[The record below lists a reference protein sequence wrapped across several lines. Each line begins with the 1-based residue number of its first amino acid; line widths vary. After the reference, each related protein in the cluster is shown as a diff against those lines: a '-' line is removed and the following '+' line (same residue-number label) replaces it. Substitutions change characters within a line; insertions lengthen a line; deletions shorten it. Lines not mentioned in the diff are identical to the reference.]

1 MKITKLQFEN
11 FRNYE
16 NHSYSFPADKNLIV
30 LTGENGKGKTNFL
43 EGVYMLSLGRS
54 FRNSKLESIIKWTT
68 PHMRCTGE
76 IEDDEKEKHSLEV
89 FYSSSTKKKN
99 LKKNDVNLKN
109 SEYIGTFTTVLFHP
123 EDLNMLYLSPSL
135 RRKYMDIILSQSDKR
150 YLHALMQYRKLIKQR
165 GSLLKEIHAVQKGR
179 SQGDEGS
186 LMSAL
191 DAWDKQLSEYGT
203 EIILKRL
210 KFIEFLNGKAT
221 EIYREIS
228 KGDETVEVKYVTR
241 IKEISEYENMLIER
255 RYQDIRD
262 EKTSIGPHID
272 DMKFLING
280 IDLVE
285 FASRGEFR
293 TLLLAV
299 KISEIEY
306 LRQKTKK
313 HPVLLLDDVFSE
325 LDFGRQTHLLNAISG
340 CQAIITT
347 TDAEKLAKIAK
358 NKADIEFVEMA

>member
-16 NHSYSFPADKNLIV
+16 NHSYVFPLDKNLIV

-43 EGVYMLSLGRS
+43 EGIYMLSLGRS
-54 FRNSKLESIIKWTT
+54 FRNSKLDSLVKWES
-68 PHMRCTGE
+68 PYMRCTGE
-76 IEDDEKEKHSLEV
+76 IEDDEKENHMLEV
-89 FYSSSTKKKN
+89 FYSSSPKKKN
-99 LKKNDVNLKN
+99 LKKNDVSLKN

-135 RRKYMDIILSQSDKR
+135 RRKYMDIILSQSDRR
-150 YLHALMQYRKLIKQR
+150 YLYALMQYRKLIKQR
-165 GSLLKEIHAVQKGR
+165 SALLKEIHDIQKGR
-179 SQGDEGS
+179 NSGDERS

-203 EIILKRL
+203 EIISKRL
-210 KFIEFLNGKAT
+210 KFIEFLNEKAT
-221 EIYREIS
+221 KIYREIS
-228 KGDETVEVKYVTR
+228 KGDEVVEVKYISR
-241 IKEISEYENMLIER
+241 IKEIDTYQNMLTER

-272 DMKFLING
+272 DIKFLING
-280 IDLVE
+280 TDLVE

-306 LRQKTKK
+306 LRERTKK

-347 TDAEKLAKIAK
+347 TDAEKLAKLAK

>member
-16 NHSYSFPADKNLIV
+16 NYSYVFPSDKNLIV

-43 EGVYMLSLGRS
+43 EGIYMLSLGRS
-54 FRNSKLESIIKWTT
+54 FRNSKLESLVKWEC

-76 IEDDEKEKHSLEV
+76 IEDDENEKHILEV
-89 FYSSSTKKKN
+89 FYSSSPKRKN
-99 LKKNDVNLKN
+99 LKKNDVNMKN
-109 SEYIGTFTTVLFHP
+109 SDYIGNFTTVLFHP

-165 GSLLKEIHAVQKGR
+165 SALLKEIHEIQRGR
-179 SQGDEGS
+179 NIGDEKS
-186 LMSAL
+186 LNSAL
-191 DAWDKQLSEYGT
+191 DAWDKQLPEYGS
-203 EIILKRL
+203 EIIKKRL
-210 KFIEFLNGKAT
+210 KFIESLNGKAT
-221 EIYREIS
+221 EIYQDIS
-228 KGDETVEVKYVTR
+228 KGDEVVEVKYVSR
-241 IKEISEYENMLIER
+241 IKEISEYANMLLDR
-255 RYQDIRD
+255 RYKDIRD

-272 DMKFLING
+272 DIKFLING

-285 FASRGEFR
+285 FASRGEVR

-306 LRQKTKK
+306 LRERTKK

-347 TDAEKLAKIAK
+347 TDVEKLEKLAKS
-358 NKADIEFVEMA
+358 KADIEFVEMA

>member
-16 NHSYSFPADKNLIV
+16 NHSYVFPSDKNLIV

-43 EGVYMLSLGRS
+43 EGIYMLSLGRS
-54 FRNSKLESIIKWTT
+54 FRNSKLESLIKWESQYF
-68 PHMRCTGE
+68 RCNGE
-76 IEDDEKEKHSLEV
+76 IEDDENENHALEV
-89 FYSSSTKKKN
+89 FYSSSPKRKN

-109 SEYIGTFTTVLFHP
+109 SEYIGNFTTVLFHP

-135 RRKYMDIILSQSDKR
+135 RRKYMDIILSQSDRR
-150 YLHALMQYRKLIKQR
+150 YLYALMQYRKLIKQR
-165 GSLLKEIHAVQKGR
+165 GSLLKEIHSVQKGR
-179 SQGDEGS
+179 ISGDEKS

-191 DAWDKQLSEYGT
+191 DAWDKQLAEYGS
-203 EIILKRL
+203 EIIAKRL
-210 KFIEFLNGKAT
+210 QFIEFLNGKAT
-221 EIYREIS
+221 QIYREIS
-228 KGDETVEVKYVTR
+228 EGAETVEVRYTSR
-241 IKEISEYENMLIER
+241 IKEIDTYENMLLER

-262 EKTSIGPHID
+262 EKTSIGPHVD
-272 DMKFLING
+272 DIKFLING
-280 IDLVE
+280 IDIVE

-306 LRQKTKK
+306 LREKTKK

-347 TDAEKLAKIAK
+347 TDAEKLEKLAKH
-358 NKADIEFVEMA
+358 KADIEFVEMA